1 QREKISAQIKE
12 LLEIDNITIPE
23 GTNLTFNINSDSN
36 KVEVSGIDD
45 RKLITLLES
54 LLNEDNAKELFLYII
69 LDQVDKDT
77 QLTYD
82 IEDLVK
88 NGFDLMKGQTISI
101 DYKNG
106 SLRELKG
113 NTDWINNIKKYEQ
126 NLDIYV

>member
-1 QREKISAQIKE
+1 M
-12 LLEIDNITIPE
+12 
-23 GTNLTFNINSDSN
+23 
-36 KVEVSGIDD
+36 SGIDD
-45 RKLITLLES
+45 KKLITLLES

-77 QLTYD
+77 QLTYN

-88 NGFDLMKGQTISI
+88 NGFDLMKWQTLSI

-113 NTDWINNIKKYEQ
+113 GTQIGLI
-126 NLDIYV
+126 I